1 MFSRLYKFIK
11 KKQNS
16 SVALAALIV
25 SVFGILSRIL
35 GLLRDRILSAH
46 YGAGDIL
53 DVYYAAF
60 RIPDFIFELLIVG
73 SFSAAFIPVFTRLR
87 VRDKYEESWQLVQ
100 DLLLLFTIS
109 ISFLAFVAIIL
120 APQLMHIIAP
130 GFTKEKIELSVK
142 FIKIMLISPVFLATS
157 AIIGGV
163 LVSLKRFVLYASAP
177 IFYNIG
183 IIIGITL
190 IVPYLNGDPIGL
202 AWGVVLGAF
211 FHFAIHLIALRGTDW
226 KFKFPSLF
234 FYKNP
239 NVKNVLHLMIPRV
252 FGGASNQI
260 SLIFITMFASG
271 LASGSLVVFTFA
283 QNIQSVILGL
293 VGTSFALAVFPS
305 LSIKYA
311 KGDMEKF
318 ATLLDKTLRRI
329 LYYSIPMSVLFW
341 ILRVQIVRV
350 IYGAGHFDW
359 KATNITTQVLGILL
373 ISAFAQA
380 VIPLLAR
387 SFYAMGNTRVPV
399 YVAIFSQVVN
409 FLFIALL
416 IKEYKINAIAIAF
429 TVSILVNAIVLFFIM
444 YRKLDFV
451 AIKQLSSSLFYI
463 VLSSMGAGF
472 VTYAV
477 RDFIGSKFLLEYV
490 WEIILQLFLSGI
502 SGIFMYLGLSA
513 LFELQ
518 EFETIKK
525 NIVIRIFGKPIV
537 AAEEQHNTTGTGS

>member
-1 MFSRLYKFIK
+1 MFLKLRKFIK
-11 KKQNS
+11 KKQAS
-16 SVALAALIV
+16 SVAVAALIV
-25 SVFGILSRIL
+25 SIFGILSRIL
-35 GLLRDRILSAH
+35 GLLRDRVLSAH

-87 VRDKYEESWQLVQ
+87 VRDKYEESWQLAQ
-100 DLLLLFTIS
+100 DLLLLFTLS
-109 ISFLAFVAIIL
+109 ISFFAIFAVIF
-120 APQLMHIIAP
+120 APQLMHVVAP
-130 GFTKEKIELSVK
+130 GFTEEKILLSTK
-142 FIKIMLISPVFLATS
+142 FIKIMLISPIFLAAS
-157 AIIGGV
+157 AIIGGI

-183 IIIGITL
+183 IIIGITV
-190 IVPYLNGDPIGL
+190 IVPYLNNPIGL

-211 FHFAIHLIALRGTDW
+211 LHFSIHLIALSGTSW
-226 KFKFPSLF
+226 KFKLPTFY

-239 NVKNVLHLMIPRV
+239 NVKSVLHLMIPRV

-260 SLIFITMFASG
+260 SLIFVTIFASG

-311 KGDMEKF
+311 KGDLEKF
-318 ATLLDKTLRRI
+318 SILLDRTLRRI
-329 LYYSIPMSVLFW
+329 LFYSVPMSVLFW

-350 IYGAGHFDW
+350 IYGAGHFNW

-380 VIPLLAR
+380 LIPLLAR
-387 SFYAMGNTRVPV
+387 AFYAMGNTKTPV
-399 YVAIFSQVVN
+399 YVAILSQIIN
-409 FLFIALL
+409 FLCIALF
-416 IKEYKINAIAIAF
+416 IKDYKINAIALAF
-429 TVSILVNAIVLFFIM
+429 TISTLFNAIVLFFVI

-451 AIKQLSSSLFYI
+451 AIKQLINSLLYI
-463 VLSSMGAGF
+463 IVASVGAGF
-472 VTYAV
+472 ITYAV
-477 RDFIGSKFLLEYV
+477 RDFIGSKFLLEHV
-490 WEIILQLFLSGI
+490 WEIILQLLLSGV
-502 SGIFMYLGLSA
+502 SGVFMYLGLSA
-513 LFELQ
+513 LFDLQ

-525 NIVIRIFGKPIV
+525 NIIIRIFGKPIV
-537 AAEEQHNTTGTGS
+537 AGEEQHNTTGTGS